1 MGRTQYTIIK
11 GSHTLSPV
19 CAWMDDKHITPRLAI
34 PTWMLRL
41 PGARRP
47 VLGVMA
53 GLELALYPDQRKQ
66 QQQRSEFMT
75 YQEMCS
81 FETLYAAYLE
91 ARKRKRSKPGTAQ
104 YEQNVLACTEKL
116 STILHTKT
124 YVPSRFEVFY
134 VYEPKKRLVQAPAFV
149 DKVVLH
155 AVVDNILYE
164 AITKS
169 FIRDNFASQTGKGT
183 NDGLMRLKQH
193 VVDYYRREMR
203 GTDGWILKGDVHH
216 FFASIDHDKLKRKL
230 KVLLDK
236 RGVDPQI
243 YDLLCVYINT
253 TDGLPLGYQ
262 TSQLLALMFLD
273 EFDHLMKEKYRL
285 KYYGRYM
292 DDFYVILSDK
302 QRLKEI
308 LKDIRALMDGWGL
321 ELNQKTGIFPLRN
334 GIDFLGFHS
343 YITESGGII
352 QKLRRDSI
360 QRIRAKVKFWEEA
373 YKRGEVT
380 KDAILQS
387 FGAWDAHAAYGDTHE
402 LRAKYAKKVEAIIG
416 EPVEIHRKLNGNRAV
431 RDKRRLRQCRNL
443 YKKQHQNRETEK
455 SGSFS
460 YAQRPT
466 DVPPWADS

>member
-1 MGRTQYTIIK
+1 MSQ
-11 GSHTLSPV
+11 
-19 CAWMDDKHITPRLAI
+19 AD
-34 PTWMLRL
+34 
-41 PGARRP
+41 
-47 VLGVMA
+47 
-53 GLELALYPDQRKQ
+53 
-66 QQQRSEFMT
+66 
-75 YQEMCS
+75 
-81 FETLYAAYLE
+81 
-91 ARKRKRSKPGTAQ
+91 
-104 YEQNVLACTEKL
+104 
-116 STILHTKT
+116 
-124 YVPSRFEVFY
+124 SRCFF

-193 VVDYYRREMR
+193 MVDYYRREKR
-203 GTDGWILKGDVHH
+203 GTQGWILKGDVHH
-216 FFASIDHDKLKRKL
+216 FFASIDHGKLKRKL
-230 KVLLDK
+230 KWLLEK

-243 YDLLCVYINT
+243 YDLLCVYIDT

-292 DDFYVILSDK
+292 DDFYVICPDK
-302 QRLKEI
+302 KRLQQI
-308 LKDIRALMDGWGL
+308 LKDIRELMGEWGL

-343 YITESGGII
+343 YITESGAIV

-360 QRIRAKVKFWEEA
+360 KRIRAKVKFWEQA

-380 KDAILQS
+380 KEEILQS

-402 LRAKYAKKVEAIIG
+402 LRSKYAKKVSEIIG
-416 EPVEIHRKLNGNRAV
+416 EEVKIHRKLNGNRAV
-431 RDKRRLRQCRNL
+431 REKRRFRQCRNL
-443 YKKQHQNRETEK
+443 YKKQHQGKETER
-455 SGSFS
+455 SASFFD
-460 YAQRPT
+460 AQRPA
-466 DVPPWADS
+466 DALPWD

>member
-1 MGRTQYTIIK
+1 
-11 GSHTLSPV
+11 
-19 CAWMDDKHITPRLAI
+19 
-34 PTWMLRL
+34 
-41 PGARRP
+41 
-47 VLGVMA
+47 MA
-53 GLELALYPDQRKQ
+53 
-66 QQQRSEFMT
+66 

-104 YEQNVLACTEKL
+104 YEANVLACTEKL
-116 STILHTKT
+116 STILSTKT

-193 VVDYYRREMR
+193 MVDYYRREKR

-230 KVLLDK
+230 KALLDK

-308 LKDIRALMDGWGL
+308 LNDIRALMDGWGL

-402 LRAKYAKKVEAIIG
+402 LRAVSRWRSTGNSTETVRYAISEGFANAATSTKNSIRTGRRRNPAPFLMPNAPRTFLRGLTLNSYQGGKRNGKCAFEHQG
-416 EPVEIHRKLNGNRAV
+416 RRQHRQAESQRYGKRVHRRPSGQAEFSV
-431 RDKRRLRQCRNL
+431 R
-443 YKKQHQNRETEK
+443 
-455 SGSFS
+455 
-460 YAQRPT
+460 
-466 DVPPWADS
+466 

>member
-1 MGRTQYTIIK
+1 
-11 GSHTLSPV
+11 
-19 CAWMDDKHITPRLAI
+19 
-34 PTWMLRL
+34 
-41 PGARRP
+41 
-47 VLGVMA
+47 
-53 GLELALYPDQRKQ
+53 
-66 QQQRSEFMT
+66 MT

-104 YEQNVLACTEKL
+104 YEANVLACTEKL
-116 STILHTKT
+116 STILSTKT

-193 VVDYYRREMR
+193 MVDYYRREKH

-230 KVLLDK
+230 KALLDK

-334 GIDFLGFHS
+334 GIDFLGFHTYLTS
-343 YITESGGII
+343 TG
-352 QKLRRDSI
+352 KVVRKV
-360 QRIRAKVKFWEEA
+360 RAKSIDNMKRKIRKF
-373 YKRGEVT
+373 RGLVDRGKMTLESVS
-380 KDAILQS
+380 QS
-387 FGAWDAHAAYGDTHE
+387 
-402 LRAKYAKKVEAIIG
+402 YASWTGHIS
-416 EPVEIHRKLNGNRAV
+416 HGNTYH
-431 RDKRRLRQCRNL
+431 LRQNMDAYFFAYFPEL
-443 YKKQHQNRETEK
+443 KPTERRQDSCLK
-455 SGSFS
+455 PSEALPTRQKSSSAASTARRSSGSRQTKTTP
-460 YAQRPT
+460 AT
-466 DVPPWADS
+466 LLTAPPS

>member
-1 MGRTQYTIIK
+1 
-11 GSHTLSPV
+11 
-19 CAWMDDKHITPRLAI
+19 
-34 PTWMLRL
+34 
-41 PGARRP
+41 
-47 VLGVMA
+47 
-53 GLELALYPDQRKQ
+53 
-66 QQQRSEFMT
+66 MT

-116 STILHTKT
+116 STILSTKT

-193 VVDYYRREMR
+193 MVDYYRREKR

-230 KVLLDK
+230 KALLDK

-416 EPVEIHRKLNGNRAV
+416 EPVEIHRKLNGNREV

>member
-1 MGRTQYTIIK
+1 
-11 GSHTLSPV
+11 
-19 CAWMDDKHITPRLAI
+19 
-34 PTWMLRL
+34 
-41 PGARRP
+41 
-47 VLGVMA
+47 
-53 GLELALYPDQRKQ
+53 
-66 QQQRSEFMT
+66 MT

-104 YEQNVLACTEKL
+104 YEANVLACTEKL
-116 STILHTKT
+116 STILSTKS
-124 YVPSRFEVFY
+124 YRPSRFEVFY

-169 FIRDNFASQTGKGT
+169 FIRDNYASQNGKGT

-193 VVDYYRREMR
+193 MVDYYRREGR
-203 GTDGWILKGDVHH
+203 GTDGCILKGDVHQ
-216 FFASIDHDKLKRKL
+216 FFASIDHRKLKRKL
-230 KVLLDK
+230 KRLLEK
-236 RGVDPQI
+236 RNVDPQI
-243 YDLLCVYINT
+243 YELLCVYIDT
-253 TDGLPLGYQ
+253 TEGLPLGYQ

-292 DDFYVILSDK
+292 DDFYIIHPDK
-302 QRLKEI
+302 KVLQQI
-308 LKDIRALMDGWGL
+308 LKDIRAMMAEWGL

-343 YITESGGII
+343 YLTESGAVV

-360 QRIRAKVKFWEEA
+360 KRIRAKIKFWQEA

-380 KDAILQS
+380 KEAILQS

-402 LRAKYAKKVEAIIG
+402 LRAKYAKQVSDIIG
-416 EPVEIHRKLNGNRAV
+416 EEVKIHRKLNGNKAV
-431 RDKRRLRQCRNL
+431 REKRRLRQYRNI
-443 YKKQHQNRETEK
+443 YKKQHQNGETGK
-455 SGSFS
+455 PASLSF
-460 YAQRPT
+460 AQRPAEIL
-466 DVPPWADS
+466 PWADS